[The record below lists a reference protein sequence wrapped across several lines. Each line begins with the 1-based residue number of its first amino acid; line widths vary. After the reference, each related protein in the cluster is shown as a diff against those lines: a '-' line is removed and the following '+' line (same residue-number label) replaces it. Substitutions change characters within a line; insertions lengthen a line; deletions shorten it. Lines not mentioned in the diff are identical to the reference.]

1 MAAYVD
7 PKTVFPRDNDIL
19 LLQGYPSANVSSF
32 VQINNIESAM
42 YTYQVPATVTA
53 SAVSDYTS
61 NVLNNLIP
69 NLGHLYLVIPTM
81 NPEDVVYTFASTV
94 ATTKVLAD
102 GDTNS
107 RTISAAA
114 GGATT
119 SNMVVV
125 RESLRMFLKFP
136 AATSAFGLDQMTTP
150 GQIDWLQ
157 SSPEH
162 PNASYMFAITDQA
175 KNGQIQMRFEM
186 PANNLSAT
194 IGMQPYIRFYIAFM
208 TFVPYTGTTPRA
220 YTPVPTSFPP
230 QGVNSLGAV
239 STRSC

>member
-7 PKTVFPRDNDIL
+7 PKTVFPRENDIL
-19 LLQGYPSANVSSF
+19 LLQGYPSANVSTF

-53 SAVSDYTS
+53 SSVSDYTS

-81 NPEDVVYTFASTV
+81 NPEDVLYTFASTV
-94 ATTKVLAD
+94 GTKVVAD

-107 RTISAAA
+107 RVISAAA
-114 GGATT
+114 GGATA

-136 AATSAFGLDQMTTP
+136 ASVAAFGLDQMSTP

-157 SSPEH
+157 SSPES

-186 PANNLSAT
+186 PADNLSAT
-194 IGMQPYIRFYIAFM
+194 IGMQPYIRFYTAFIN
-208 TFVPYTGTTPRA
+208 FIPYTGATPRA
-220 YTPVPTSFPP
+220 YTPVPTTFPA
-230 QGVNSLGAV
+230 QGVNTLGAV